1 MLAIRAWSRL
11 FQWLVQS
18 SSQHENNCAALLAFH
33 SNVLVTSNVLSS
45 IVRSFLWQKFRKHQT
60 YLHICSGLETYW
72 STSQPSQTGKQTL
85 EDSWEAGSEWDGPD
99 QPSKNHW
106 LHSLLLLLPD
116 GKCMQKQTA
125 YLLPQS
131 REHLASGWH
140 LTAFSC
146 SRRGKSQGQPIQPG
160 RSAKVAVP
168 SWGNG
173 SFHFFPARKRERLY
187 PPTQAHYPKARR
199 CQQSK

>member
-1 MLAIRAWSRL
+1 MFLILLPDL
-11 FQWLVQS
+11 FSDKSSESISILFFTSVQGLKPTG
-18 SSQHENNCAALLAFH
+18 ALH
-33 SNVLVTSNVLSS
+33 NQN
-45 IVRSFLWQKFRKHQT
+45 
-60 YLHICSGLETYW
+60 
-72 STSQPSQTGKQTL
+72 QTGKWTP
-85 EDSWEAGSEWDGPD
+85 ECSWAAGSEWDGSD

-116 GKCMQKQTA
+116 DGKCMQSRLSA
-125 YLLPQS
+125 YLLSQS

-146 SRRGKSQGQPIQPG
+146 SKRGKSQGQPIQPG
-160 RSAKVAVP
+160 CSAKVAVP

-173 SFHFFPARKRERLY
+173 PLHFSQLEGGREY
-187 PPTQAHYPKARR
+187 APHTHYPKARR